1 MPLSLVVGVLCVH
14 QRKQEEDG
22 MKQRK
27 KKNTNVLELLAIEY
41 AMKSFQKVA
50 SGKHVKILTDNT
62 CTRSY
67 IKYKRRVVLT

>member
-1 MPLSLVVGVLCVH
+1 
-14 QRKQEEDG
+14 

-27 KKNTNVLELLAIEY
+27 KKNTNVLELLVIEY
-41 AMKSFQKVA
+41 AMKSFQKEA